1 METWIDMVD
10 PSANGPGK
18 LEQLLVVNNEFLIFL
33 KRGIIK
39 SYGKV

>member
-18 LEQLLVVNNEFLIFL
+18 LEQLLVVNKVFLTFL
-33 KRGIIK
+33 KRGINK
-39 SYGKV
+39 NKGNV